1 MFLAALLLK
10 ITCLFC
16 LNKKGVKPSGMF
28 MFLPSTLD
36 RKEDF
41 VKWEDHVHLHPVDV
55 TIPELVELTGNQK
68 INPAMLNSNDEREK
82 VVDGY
87 LKVMKKVAEISN
99 QNLIRSSDAFLSS
112 GGKTDSD
119 NEFVW
124 IDDSFKTGIEKFQL
138 SY

>member
-1 MFLAALLLK
+1 
-10 ITCLFC
+10 
-16 LNKKGVKPSGMF
+16 MF

-36 RKEDF
+36 RKKDF
-41 VKWEDHVHLHPVDV
+41 VKGKDHVHLHPVDV

-99 QNLIRSSDAFLSS
+99 QNLIRSSDAFLSR